1 MQHLD
6 HDMDDLFRKAGKD
19 YPLITDEDDWD
30 KMAAKLEITPAEL
43 IVLKKKRYKDYL
55 FLLFA
60 LLLFMML
67 GGLYYFNAPRKKQ
80 ISASK
85 YISSTVDSLRP
96 GTFKKHDGAIKNL
109 ILPGNKNSLKK
120 TISLNGEKNL
130 IHKKSL
136 NISKQGSAKR
146 IDIITKNNKHTIY
159 KQDNFKSDNPLSFY
173 KSSGSSYQ
181 KVSVQE
187 HILKSIG
194 IKNMPLLLQYSI
206 AEPAFD
212 LTPLKIPAI
221 SKQNKQ
227 GLYFGLTGAPEWSK
241 VGSQTSTKSG
251 FRGGIL
257 LGYRLHSKFSIE
269 SGVTLGKNN
278 YYSKGSYFNMSKM
291 ASFMPAGIEILTID
305 GQTTNLEIPVILK
318 YYFLQRPHAELFF
331 TGGALSNIYLREKN
345 HYQTMLNGVKDNEM
359 GLYPENHFSLASQLR
374 ISIGYEYTLGRL
386 NSFRIEPYKNI
397 PLKKTGMGSMPVFS
411 SGVTI
416 GLVHF
421 LRDELPA
428 VSRQLSAI
436 RRNLISN

>member
-6 HDMDDLFRKAGKD
+6 HDMDDLFRKAGEN
-19 YPLITDEDDWD
+19 YPLRTDEDDWD
-30 KMAAKLEITPAEL
+30 NMAAKLEITPAEL
-43 IVLKKKRYKDYL
+43 IVPKKKQYKGLVLLGIAVWL
-55 FLLFA
+55 FLTLG
-60 LLLFMML
+60 LLHHLNTL
-67 GGLYYFNAPRKKQ
+67 ENELIAG
-80 ISASK
+80 SK
-85 YISSTVDSLRP
+85 HLSQAVGSSNS
-96 GTFKKHDGAIKNL
+96 GAIKKQEEATINS
-109 ILPGNKNSLKK
+109 IQPGDKSSLKK
-120 TISLNGEKNL
+120 AISSVGGKDLL
-130 IHKKSL
+130 HKKSL
-136 NISKQGSAKR
+136 NILKQEPVKKIDKNRKNKKHR
-146 IDIITKNNKHTIY
+146 IYNQEN
-159 KQDNFKSDNPLSFY
+159 NFKSDHSVSF
-173 KSSGSSYQ
+173 STSPETSDQ
-181 KVSVQE
+181 NVLAQE
-187 HILKSIG
+187 YVLKNTV
-194 IKNMPLLLQYSI
+194 IKHTPFFLHYAI
-206 AEPAFD
+206 AEPAFH
-212 LTPLKIPAI
+212 LSPLKISPI
-221 SKQNKQ
+221 SKHNKQ

-421 LRDELPA
+421 FKR
-428 VSRQLSAI
+428 
-436 RRNLISN
+436 